1 MEHDCH
7 PNTFVERVLKRDQP
21 AVGRELIHAA
31 TNLTPVFKQHQRK
44 NRAAELDA
52 RSPWSFRSDGSGGH
66 SRSILH
72 QSASPGQITKVRLS
86 AWAAPIT
93 AFPSGGRGRA
103 AHAAPRGRVGTAA

>member
-7 PNTFVERVLKRDQP
+7 PNTFVERVFKRDEP
-21 AVGRELIHAA
+21 AVDRELIHAA

-72 QSASPGQITKVRLS
+72 QSASPGQITKVRLPGLGR
-86 AWAAPIT
+86 ADNCI
-93 AFPSGGRGRA
+93 FLLGGCGRA
-103 AHAAPRGRVGTAA
+103 APAEPS